1 MSIAERKGIER
12 MFGHS
17 ARFAYVAGTLFGT
30 FIVAPIF
37 ANFAYSY
44 EEYIAFT
51 APHRWP
57 IKNDPEKIRY
67 YKAMKELDEIVQQF
81 EEEQAAEKRPLA

>member
-1 MSIAERKGIER
+1 

-37 ANFAYSY
+37 GTLAYSY

-67 YKAMKELDEIVQQF
+67 YKAMKELDEFEQQPAG
-81 EEEQAAEKRPLA
+81 EQAAEKQPLA